1 MTMPVQQPETTSI
14 WKSRYGWTIIAFI
27 IAGVFISGLVIW
39 QLMETAPAYW
49 CALADQ
55 TSEGLRT
62 ACYNVLLRLLDI
74 KDHAIVGLLTILGIT
89 VASVVAVALGV
100 KISGTG
106 PGGTSVN
113 VGADET
119 RVKNGDLD
127 MSIPTPPSEDKDR

>member
-1 MTMPVQQPETTSI
+1 MTLPVQEHENASI

-39 QLMETAPAYW
+39 QLFETQPAYW
-49 CALADQ
+49 CAIADQ
-55 TSEGLRT
+55 SSEGLRT

-74 KDHAIVGLLTILGIT
+74 KDHTIVGLLTILGIT

-100 KISGTG
+100 RIVAGG
-106 PGGTSVN
+106 PGGTNVN

-119 RVKNGDLD
+119 RVRNGDLD
-127 MSIPTPPSEDKDR
+127 MTIPTPPSEEK